1 MTSEFGIAVH
11 TLVYLNHMNTTLPSE
26 ALAENVCTNPA
37 RIRKVIAKLKKGGLV
52 DTKEG
57 LNGGCHVVRPAGD
70 ITLGQVCRTLG
81 EEMVKT
87 SWKPGDPHMEC
98 LVASGMAGILDDIYT
113 GLNEVC
119 VNYLDHITIA
129 DIDRIIFEAGTSGKP
144 AKGCGAH
151 RKQPVRKPSDFK
163 EKTEIMMRR

>member
-11 TLVYLNHMNTTLPSE
+11 TLVYLNHKNTTLPSE

-57 LNGGCHVVRPAGD
+57 LNGGCHVVDPAGG

-113 GLNEVC
+113 RLNEVC
-119 VNYLDHITIA
+119 VDYLDQITIA
-129 DIDRIIFEAGTSGKP
+129 DIDRMIFESG
-144 AKGCGAH
+144 ASGMFQEGCRAH
-151 RKQPVRKPSDFK
+151 RKPPARKPPAKKKPASK
-163 EKTEIMMRR
+163 S

>member
-11 TLVYLNHMNTTLPSE
+11 ALVYLNHKNTTLPSE

-57 LNGGCHVVRPAGD
+57 LNGGCHVTRPAQE
-70 ITLGQVCRTLG
+70 ITLGLVCRALG

-87 SWKPGDPHMEC
+87 SWKPGDPHMKC
-98 LVASGMAGILDDIYT
+98 LVASGMAGILDEIYARV
-113 GLNEVC
+113 NEAC
-119 VNYLDHITIA
+119 VACLEQITIA
-129 DIDRIIFEAGTSGKP
+129 DIDRSIFVDGRFDMPEGCNAKKKLPAGKKLAGK
-144 AKGCGAH
+144 G
-151 RKQPVRKPSDFK
+151 
-163 EKTEIMMRR
+163 